1 MFIPLIKEFCLPYLI
16 RLLKGEECDKMSKEE
31 KGLSLVTIQFQIGK
45 YAIDFLKAYI
55 EFI

>member
-1 MFIPLIKEFCLPYLI
+1 
-16 RLLKGEECDKMSKEE
+16 MSKEE